1 MKRGILARNCAIVLI
16 AVGLSGCAA
25 PIVAG
30 ITLSQIST
38 VAGVFS
44 TAFTG
49 KGLSDHLLSFLT
61 GRDCNLTESILRKD
75 RKLCETRGSVATAED
90 FKGVFTAF
98 GGQKIDPLQRYA
110 MARQKELADTTLQ
123 QSDEAANTTLFTVA
137 IRNGVPQAGEPVG
150 PAQLGDEVVYLMAPI
165 YDEEPVVTA
174 EIPVPQP
181 SPLMTAS
188 AQDKIS
194 LVAPRE

>member
-25 PIVAG
+25 PIIAG

-38 VAGVFS
+38 VAGIFS
-44 TAFTG
+44 TAITG

-75 RKLCETRGSVATAED
+75 RKLCETRGSFATTED
-90 FKGVFTAF
+90 FKGVFVAF
-98 GGQKIDPLQRYA
+98 GGQKTDPLQRYA

-123 QSDEAANTTLFTVA
+123 QSEEAANTTLFAATM
-137 IRNGVPQAGEPVG
+137 RNGIPAEGEPVG
-150 PAQLGDEVVYLMAPI
+150 PAQLGDKVVYLMAPI
-165 YDEEPVVTA
+165 YDEKPTMTA

-188 AQDKIS
+188 AQDRTS
-194 LVAPRE
+194 LVAPQ